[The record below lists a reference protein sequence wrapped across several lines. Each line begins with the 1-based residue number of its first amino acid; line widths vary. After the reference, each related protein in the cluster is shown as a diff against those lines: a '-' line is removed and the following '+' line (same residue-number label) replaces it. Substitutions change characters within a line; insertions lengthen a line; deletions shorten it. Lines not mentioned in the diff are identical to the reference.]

1 MSQVLPSQPVPDL
14 EDGESIRSFESGS
27 SYDDIFFDLDRQGY
41 PSVKER
47 KQPWKAATFEPSYR
61 PKLWIRRALN
71 KVQLA
76 PSSVHEMGTGG
87 N

>member
-1 MSQVLPSQPVPDL
+1 MSQVYPLQHVLDP
-14 EDGESIRSFESGS
+14 EDGESIRSFQSGS
-27 SYDDIFFDLDRQGY
+27 SYDDIFSDLDRQGY

-61 PKLWIRRALN
+61 PKLWIRRALR

-76 PSSVHEMGTGG
+76 PSNVHEMGTGG